1 MLGANLGDLDAVRK
15 VPAVIFTVLKFLP
28 LYNTPMETGAKQPS
42 TVWLHTVAVCCWLQA
57 MATCNRSKAGLT
69 DNTIGEL

>member
-1 MLGANLGDLDAVRK
+1 MFAVCSLQEPVLVLGANLGDLDAVRK

-42 TVWLHTVAVCCWLQA
+42 TVWLHTVAVC
-57 MATCNRSKAGLT
+57 
-69 DNTIGEL
+69 